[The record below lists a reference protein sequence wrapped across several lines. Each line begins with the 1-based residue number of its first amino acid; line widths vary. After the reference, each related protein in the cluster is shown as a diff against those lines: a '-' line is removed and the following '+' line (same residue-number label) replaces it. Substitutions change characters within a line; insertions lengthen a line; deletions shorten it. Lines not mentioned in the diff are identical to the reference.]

1 MKKTLLSLLI
11 LLGSMPVWAEG
22 SALRILLTNGET
34 AYYILS
40 EKPTITFGETTM
52 QVKANN
58 ATTEYQRAEVENFTF
73 VDKNTL
79 ASIDELAEG
88 ATAFQYQDN
97 TIQVAGA
104 PIEVY
109 NGAGKLVK
117 QGIGTVSLND
127 QPQGTY
133 VVKMKQQ
140 TIKVLKK

>member
-1 MKKTLLSLLI
+1 
-11 LLGSMPVWAEG
+11 
-22 SALRILLTNGET
+22 
-34 AYYILS
+34 
-40 EKPTITFGETTM
+40 M

-88 ATAFQYQDN
+88 VTAFQYQDN